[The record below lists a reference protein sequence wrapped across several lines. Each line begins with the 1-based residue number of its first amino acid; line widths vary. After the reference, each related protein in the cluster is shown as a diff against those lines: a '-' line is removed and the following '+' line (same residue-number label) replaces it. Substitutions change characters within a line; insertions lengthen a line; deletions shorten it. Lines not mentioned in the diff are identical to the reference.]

1 VYLLLYIIYN
11 TGEEHS
17 NMIHFLICIY
27 FSYHT
32 FCVSTSWYYMC
43 TQRTTQHT
51 FHQHHI
57 FYICMYCSRWF
68 ILYVPFTYNDMW
80 NCKVHAKIQP
90 CMCKWEMMI
99 CFSLHHIFN
108 SQLGFFQTYKPNVTF
123 ISQNNT
129 CFIHAFK
136 GTQYTMICLVLR
148 FSLNSSSCIVCF
160 HHNPRDIICNMCGD
174 DTNCY
179 ITHRHIA
186 RRHFH
191 TNNTHNILLLSWCH
205 MFYIY
210 HFIPMCICVSFY
222 VWGTMVYNIC
232 EIWNIIHCITH
243 STHNTF
249 SSVIYTYV
257 YHVLLHMM
265 IMCHHVLPCI
275 MQVLVVVKLSYAYT
289 RHMIA

>member
-1 VYLLLYIIYN
+1 MHLKGLN
-11 TGEEHS
+11 TQ
-17 NMIHFLICIY
+17 
-27 FSYHT
+27 
-32 FCVSTSWYYMC
+32 W
-43 TQRTTQHT
+43 
-51 FHQHHI
+51 
-57 FYICMYCSRWF
+57 
-68 ILYVPFTYNDMW
+68 
-80 NCKVHAKIQP
+80 
-90 CMCKWEMMI
+90 
-99 CFSLHHIFN
+99 
-108 SQLGFFQTYKPNVTF
+108 
-123 ISQNNT
+123 
-129 CFIHAFK
+129 
-136 GTQYTMICLVLR
+136 CLVLR

-257 YHVLLHMM
+257 SCFITYDDNVPSCAS
-265 IMCHHVLPCI
+265 MCV
-275 MQVLVVVKLSYAYT
+275 MQVLVVVVKLSYADT